1 MKARLVFSIRATCL
15 TWILTQKVWDREV
28 MDSFVFWL
36 KQPFHLLD
44 STKARLKLVIFC
56 GVFGCLFLNVFLPFN
71 MGTWFIVGK
80 APLYIIITF
89 FSAAGMAAL
98 ALTQF
103 AFRSLFKIKIA
114 TRGGFLAWLLL
125 DFFVISLAML
135 GVNSVFTEHSFFEL
149 DEYLVTLK
157 YTVLVLVLPYSL
169 GILILF
175 LQEQLRVVE
184 DLKLKVNQ
192 FANLENIVVT
202 DESGRAVVTM
212 NARNI
217 LYFKSED
224 NYVLLFYRV
233 EETIKK
239 ELIRTNL
246 KKLEQELNFGNFIRI
261 HRSYMINTQNLVA
274 ATKTS
279 KGYQVTL
286 DSDSNLVLPV
296 STTYQTTFIE
306 KCLQKA
312 S

>member
-1 MKARLVFSIRATCL
+1 
-15 TWILTQKVWDREV
+15 
-28 MDSFVFWL
+28 MDSIVHWL
-36 KQPFHLLD
+36 KRPFRLLD
-44 STKARLKLVIFC
+44 SIKARLKLVIFC
-56 GVFGCLFLNVFLPFN
+56 GAFGCIFLNVFLPFN
-71 MGTWFIVGK
+71 MDKWFMVDK
-80 APLYIIITF
+80 APLFIIITF
-89 FSAAGMAAL
+89 LSAAGMAAL

-103 AFRSLFKIKIA
+103 AFRFIFKIKIA
-114 TRGGFLAWLLL
+114 TRGGFLAWLTL
-125 DFFVISLAML
+125 DFFVISLAIL
-135 GVNSVFTEHSFFEL
+135 GVNSIFTEHSFFEL
-149 DEYLVTLK
+149 PEYFLTLK

-169 GILILF
+169 GILMLF
-175 LQEQLRVVE
+175 VQEQSRVVE
-184 DLKLKVNQ
+184 DLNLKVNQ
-192 FANLENIVVT
+192 FVNLENVSVL
-202 DESGRAVVTM
+202 DENGRAVITL

-239 ELIRTNL
+239 ELIRTSL

-296 STTYQTTFIE
+296 SVTYQNTFIE
-306 KCLQKA
+306 KCIQKA
-312 S
+312 A